1 MERHKANLRSVELG
15 LLLVANIVGGSSAIM
30 IKASTIHPI
39 LQASYRLLFAGIL
52 LTPLFFREL
61 RSAGLRL
68 SLRLVLP
75 SLLPGVVLGLHFITW
90 IFGARMTLAG
100 NATVIVT
107 MVPVAMPFLVFFMTR
122 ELPKKAEIVGT
133 LVAMAGV
140 GILASIDVR
149 LDPGHF
155 VGDLTCF
162 LSMLFYSVYLAL
174 ARRFA
179 PAERIWLYLVP
190 LYLTG
195 GLFCLACSL
204 PFASPVHGITGIDLA
219 MTLGLAL
226 GPTIVGH
233 SLMNRAMTKLPPQV
247 VSLFNLT
254 QFMVAGIMA
263 YFLFG
268 EVPRPYFVASSLLI
282 VAGIAIP
289 VISEGAGRRRR

>member
-149 LDPGHF
+149 FDPGHF

>member
-133 LVAMAGV
+133 LVAMGGV

>member
-75 SLLPGVVLGLHFITW
+75 SLLPGLVLGLHFITW

-133 LVAMAGV
+133 LVAMGGV